1 MIQYHIRVRNK
12 MESLVYDLFL
22 YKMLLSRAQNL
33 LSKYRKSS
41 SSYREVLAIFLFKD
55 GIVQGIV
62 RILCHATLHLI
73 LPLDIDKIIYAIE
86 DWRKGEVNGKTF
98 FLNAHTVYSKEPN
111 LKEFG
116 VIDIE

>member
-1 MIQYHIRVRNK
+1 MG
-12 MESLVYDLFL
+12 SLIYDFFF
-22 YKMLLSRAQNL
+22 YKVLLGKAQNL
-33 LSKYRKSS
+33 LSKYNNRKYPA
-41 SSYREVLAIFLFKD
+41 SYSKALAICLFKD

-62 RILCHATLHLI
+62 RIFCHAISHLF

-86 DWRKGEVNGKTF
+86 DWRKGIVNGKTF
-98 FLNAHTVYSKEPN
+98 FLNAHTVYPKEPN